1 MRKAGSTAPVQKRD
15 PLKVAATMTIDDIGT
30 TAGKIWGYL
39 VKHGKVSLS
48 ALERGVD
55 VPHDLSCMAI
65 GWLARESK
73 VGVTREKRSIQIWLT

>member
-1 MRKAGSTAPVQKRD
+1 MKKVVAVARVQD
-15 PLKVAATMTIDDIGT
+15 GDSLKVAAVTSVDDIGT
-30 TAGKIWGYL
+30 TAGRIWGYL

-65 GWLARESK
+65 GWLAREGK
-73 VGVTREKRSIQIWLT
+73 VEIKREKRSIHIWLT